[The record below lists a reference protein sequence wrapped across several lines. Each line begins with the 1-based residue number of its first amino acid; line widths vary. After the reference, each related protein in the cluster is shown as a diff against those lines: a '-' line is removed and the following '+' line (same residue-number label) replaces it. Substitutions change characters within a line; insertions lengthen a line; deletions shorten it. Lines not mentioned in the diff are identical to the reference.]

1 MDQFAQR
8 LREIRGS
15 MTQTE
20 FSALTGISRASIS
33 NYENGL
39 RTPDITALR
48 QLHEA
53 TGVSVY
59 YLLGITDT
67 RDDALVSA
75 QRETGLESCALQ
87 RMEEN
92 PLCVKVVNHL
102 LGSQDADELIRL
114 AATIHDDFLAQPAKK
129 PEGWSELETMAMV
142 YLREEQRKLLQEL
155 IWRIMVTPR
164 KDDAPMGVNP
174 DALPCNINNQPSY
187 FVGSGFHYMAKN
199 PLAGMGGIEQTEGVA
214 DEKTPEP

>member
-1 MDQFAQR
+1 MDKFAQR

-20 FSALTGISRASIS
+20 FSELTGISRASIS

-59 YLLGITDT
+59 YLLGITDA
-67 RDDALVSA
+67 RNDELIAA
-75 QRETGLESCALQ
+75 QKDTGLDSCALQ

-102 LGSQDADELIRL
+102 LGSPDADELIRL
-114 AATIHDDFLAQPAKK
+114 AATIHDDRLAMPEDE
-129 PEGWSELETMAMV
+129 PEGWDWFYPLVMKS
-142 YLREEQRKLLQEL
+142 LRDTQQKKLQDL
-155 IWRIMVTPR
+155 IYRILCTPR

-174 DALPCNINNQPSY
+174 AALPCNIRSNPQPEG
-187 FVGSGFHYMAKN
+187 GS
-199 PLAGMGGIEQTEGVA
+199 A
-214 DEKTPEP
+214 DE